1 MRVSAYKML
10 PYILI
15 SINYNSGKGS
25 LLNDDYF
32 LLYEFEGRL
41 KGLDD
46 DDTDVV
52 YVDVALFSLASF
64 SSLLLNIPQV
74 RLSLVL

>member
-1 MRVSAYKML
+1 MRVSACKML

-15 SINYNSGKGS
+15 SINYNSGEGS
-25 LLNDDYF
+25 FLNDYF
-32 LLYEFEGRL
+32 LLYKFEGRL

-74 RLSLVL
+74 RISLVL